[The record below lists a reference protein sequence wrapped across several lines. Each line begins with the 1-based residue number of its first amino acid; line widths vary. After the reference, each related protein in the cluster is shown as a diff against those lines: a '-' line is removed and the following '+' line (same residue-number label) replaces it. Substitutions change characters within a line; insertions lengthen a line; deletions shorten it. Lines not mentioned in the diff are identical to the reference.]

1 MDVNSVSGL
10 RSSLIGSRMSKNYKP
25 TRTPS
30 PYLIVPFLTCVFLLC
45 AQKTK
50 RRIRKHSQKQ
60 SEGIIIFSTSQLWAR
75 TLLLFINFSVTSS
88 THGPGTWWAL
98 WPPGRRWGRTGSTR
112 WTETLRPK
120 ESAWSQG
127 SSVRKHTNVPQVW
140 ERGGGCICKP
150 QFPRDVDS

>member
-30 PYLIVPFLTCVFLLC
+30 PYLIVPFLTCVFLLY

-60 SEGIIIFSTSQLWAR
+60 SEGIIIFSTSQPWAR

-98 WPPGRRWGRTGSTR
+98 WPHREALGPHWLHPMDGD
-112 WTETLRPK
+112 TETQGVCMVSGQQCKKTYQRP
-120 ESAWSQG
+120 AG
-127 SSVRKHTNVPQVW
+127 LG
-140 ERGGGCICKP
+140 ERRGVHL
-150 QFPRDVDS
+150 QAAVST